1 MTRNTIMKL
10 IVFLLFL
17 LGAVGCAT
25 VPKETVE
32 LSYALGQDIDAI
44 HASYR
49 NLIHKH
55 FDNLRSETDVFITN
69 QWKPNYL
76 SRFIKKGNLVLL
88 ASNQDSVQAFE
99 GVNAWVDIAIE
110 AIETKR
116 KELITPIN
124 KDEEAILSAV
134 DDAFARIRRANETIT
149 AHLNSIRKVQ
159 EVQDNALKALNV
171 KELRDQINDQLI
183 KTSNNARSAIE
194 KVAKADMVVRDVED
208 KKQSIIK
215 RIKGE

>member
-1 MTRNTIMKL
+1 MTRNTIFKSL
-10 IVFLLFL
+10 GFIFFLLSV
-17 LGAVGCAT
+17 VGCAT

-49 NLIHKH
+49 SLIHKH
-55 FDNLRSETDVFITN
+55 FENLRSETDAFITN
-69 QWKPNYL
+69 QWKPNYV

-110 AIETKR
+110 TIEKKR
-116 KELITPIN
+116 KELMTPIN
-124 KDEEAILSAV
+124 KDEEATLSAV

-171 KELRDQINDQLI
+171 KELRDQINNQLI
-183 KTSNNARSAIE
+183 KASINAQSAIE
-194 KVAKADMVVRDVED
+194 KVAKADMAVKETED
-208 KKQSIIK
+208 KKQTIIR

>member
-1 MTRNTIMKL
+1 MVTNSIFKS
-10 IVFLLFL
+10 IVLLLLL
-17 LGAVGCAT
+17 LGLVGCAT

-55 FDNLRSETDVFITN
+55 FDNLRTENDAFLTN
-69 QWKPNYL
+69 KWKPNYL
-76 SRFIKKGNLVLL
+76 SRFIKKGNLIVL

-99 GVNAWVDIAIE
+99 GVNAWVDVAIE
-110 AIETKR
+110 AIESKR
-116 KELITPIN
+116 KELVTPIN
-124 KDEEAILSAV
+124 KDEEMILNAV

-171 KELRDQINDQLI
+171 KELRDQINNQLV
-183 KTSNNARSAIE
+183 KASVNAQSAID
-194 KVAKADMVVRDVED
+194 KVAKADSVVKEVED
-208 KKQSIIK
+208 KKQNIIK

>member
-1 MTRNTIMKL
+1 MKL

-76 SRFIKKGNLVLL
+76 SRFIKKGNLGLL

-110 AIETKR
+110 AIENKR